1 MYYGRF
7 IFSQLL
13 DFLPLREFK
22 KCVSRYRG
30 EYKVRKF
37 SCLDQFLCMSFAQ
50 LTGRSSLRD
59 IEVCLRIRQKQL
71 YHVGI
76 RGKVSKSTLA
86 YANETRDWRIF
97 ADFAQ
102 ILIDI
107 ARTLYAEEK
116 LGYELVQS
124 AYALDSTTIDLCLS
138 LFPWAHF
145 RKKKGAIKVH
155 TLLDL
160 QGNIPTFVQITDGK
174 VHDVNILDDIVFEP
188 GSYYIMD
195 RTYVDFS
202 RLNRIDNNQ
211 SYFVTRAKSNLDY
224 KRRYSHEINK
234 DTGLRSDQTI
244 VLSGYYTYKKYEKF
258 LRRIR
263 YFDKDKNKSYIYLT
277 NNFHLDALSI
287 ANIYKS
293 RWNVELFFKWI
304 KQNLKIKKFYGLS
317 ENAVKTQIWISIS
330 IYVLVAIVKKKLALE
345 QSLYTILQVLSL
357 SLFEKDDLYQAIDR
371 LTSQDLTSGKEKWLS
386 FNDL

>member
-195 RTYVDFS
+195 RAYVDFS

-224 KRRYSHEINK
+224 RRRYSHEINK
-234 DTGLRSDQTI
+234 NTGLRSDQTI
-244 VLSGYYTYKKYEKF
+244 VLSGHYTYKKYEKP

-371 LTSQDLTSGKEKWLS
+371 LTSQDLNPGKEKWLS
-386 FNDL
+386 FSDL

>member
-1 MYYGRF
+1 MYSGRF
-7 IFSQLL
+7 IFSQVL

-22 KCVSRYRG
+22 KCVSRYHG

-37 SCLDQFLCMSFAQ
+37 TCLDQFLCMSFAQ

-76 RGKVSKSTLA
+76 RGKVSKSTLS

-102 ILIDI
+102 LLIDN

-160 QGNIPTFVQITDGK
+160 QGNIPTFVRITDGK
-174 VHDVNILDDIVFEP
+174 VHDVNILDEISFEP

-195 RTYVDFS
+195 RAYVDFS
-202 RLNRIDNNQ
+202 RLNEIDNNQ

-234 DTGLRSDQTI
+234 DTGLKSDQTI
-244 VLSGYYTYKKYEKF
+244 VLSGYYTYKKYEKP

-277 NNFHLDALSI
+277 NNFNLDALSI
-287 ANIYKS
+287 ADIYKS

-357 SLFEKDDLYQAIDR
+357 SLFEKDNLYQAIDR

-386 FNDL
+386 FNEL